1 MVVKIINVRT
11 KVIPLRKA
19 FIEDAKTD
27 DVNFPQL
34 VKERDDGTLVLGSI
48 RDLTRYFAKSYL
60 SMVDLKLDHRVNKA
74 TSMSL
79 PIRLLEITYWWRS
92 KFKRTL

>member
-1 MVVKIINVRT
+1 M
-11 KVIPLRKA
+11 KA
-19 FIEDAKTD
+19 FFEDAKTD
-27 DVNFPQL
+27 NVHFPHL

-48 RDLTRYFAKSYL
+48 RDLTRYSAKSCL
-60 SMVDLKLDHRVNKA
+60 STVDLKHDRRVNKA

-92 KFKRTL
+92 KFKRTP